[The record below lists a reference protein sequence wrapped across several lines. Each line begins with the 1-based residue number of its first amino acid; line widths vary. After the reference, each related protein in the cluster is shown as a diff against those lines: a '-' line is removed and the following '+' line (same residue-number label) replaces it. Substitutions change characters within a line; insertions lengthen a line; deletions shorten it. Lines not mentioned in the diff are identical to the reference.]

1 MALWGKIDQEADKP
15 KYLNTADK
23 AATVGVDVA
32 EATTPAN
39 INKGINSPGWVKYST
54 YTDGNG
60 NTRNKSEVL
69 VAFSSMTGDAADD
82 AVAVDPVI
90 TIGTQPVSASVTSP
104 ADVTFTV
111 AATVNNGATPAYQW
125 QVSTDSGSSWA
136 NTVDADG
143 TGATLTV
150 VSTDAEYVDANEFRV
165 VVSSTTAADVTSNA
179 VVATIA

>member
-1 MALWGKIDQEADKP
+1 MALWGKVDQAADKP

-54 YTDGNG
+54 YTDGQG
-60 NTRNKSEVL
+60 ATRHKSEVL
-69 VAFSSMTGDAADD
+69 VAFSSMSGEASDD
-82 AVAVDPVI
+82 SVAVDPVI
-90 TIGTQPVSASVTSP
+90 TIGTQPSAASVTSP
-104 ADVTFTV
+104 ADATFTV
-111 AATVNNGATPAYQW
+111 AATVNNGATPTYQW
-125 QVSTDSGSSWA
+125 QVSTDSGSTWA
-136 NTVDADG
+136 NTVDAAG

-150 VSTDAEYVDANEFRV
+150 ISTDAEYVDANEFRV

-179 VVATIA
+179 VALTVA

>member
-1 MALWGKIDQEADKP
+1 MALWGNQDQADNKP
-15 KYLNTADK
+15 KYLNAADK

-39 INKGINSPGWVKYST
+39 INKGINTPGWVKYST

-69 VAFSSMTGDAADD
+69 VAMSSMTGDAADD

-90 TIGTQPVSASVTSP
+90 TIGTQPQAVSVTSP
-104 ADVTFTV
+104 EDLVFTV
-111 AATVNNGATPAYQW
+111 VATVNNGATPTYQW
-125 QVSTDSGSSWA
+125 QVSDDAGSTWA
-136 NTVDADG
+136 DI
-143 TGATLTV
+143 TGATAATLTV
-150 VSTDAEYVDANEFRV
+150 EDGDTEYVTANEFRV

-179 VVATIA
+179 VAATIA

>member
-1 MALWGKIDQEADKP
+1 MALWGNQDQADNKP
-15 KYLNTADK
+15 KYLNAADK

-39 INKGINSPGWVKYST
+39 INKGINTPGWVKYST

-69 VAFSSMTGDAADD
+69 VAMSSMTGDAADD

-90 TIGTQPVSASVTSP
+90 TISTQPQAVSVTSP
-104 ADVTFTV
+104 EDLVFTV
-111 AATVNNGATPAYQW
+111 VATVNNGATPTYQW
-125 QVSTDSGSSWA
+125 QVSDDAGSTWA
-136 NTVDADG
+136 DI
-143 TGATLTV
+143 TGATAATLTV
-150 VSTDAEYVDANEFRV
+150 EDSDAEYVTANEFRV

-179 VVATIA
+179 VAATIA